1 VGDLKALVTG
11 APGWLGS
18 RLVHFLVEGM
28 PEVPALAKSP
38 YETIRLLC
46 LTGSD
51 SSEDTKSDRVTAV
64 SGDLT
69 DYDSVKR
76 FVKDSEGAIVF
87 HIAGLIHPTEGVKQL
102 ESVNVDGTRNLLRA
116 CTETGVKR
124 FVFVSSNS
132 PFGSNPSPSHSFTE
146 TSPYN
151 PYMQYGRSKMLAE
164 RMVEAANGDKLE
176 TVIIRPPWYYGPN
189 QPDRQTLF
197 FQMIKNGRFPMVGN
211 GKNRRSMGYVDNV
224 CQGLLLAASTP
235 GAAGEA
241 YWIADRRAYPMN
253 EIVETVSRVL
263 ENDFGYSVAKRQ
275 VRLPGFASTVARI
288 IDGSLQK
295 VGLYQQKIHVL
306 SEMNQTI
313 ACSIAKAE
321 ADLGYDPKVELEE
334 GMRRSIQWVLDRGV
348 KL

>member
-1 VGDLKALVTG
+1 
-11 APGWLGS
+11 
-18 RLVHFLVEGM
+18 
-28 PEVPALAKSP
+28 
-38 YETIRLLC
+38 
-46 LTGSD
+46 
-51 SSEDTKSDRVTAV
+51 
-64 SGDLT
+64 
-69 DYDSVKR
+69 
-76 FVKDSEGAIVF
+76 
-87 HIAGLIHPTEGVKQL
+87 
-102 ESVNVDGTRNLLRA
+102 
-116 CTETGVKR
+116 
-124 FVFVSSNS
+124 
-132 PFGSNPSPSHSFTE
+132 
-146 TSPYN
+146 
-151 PYMQYGRSKMLAE
+151 
-164 RMVEAANGDKLE
+164 
-176 TVIIRPPWYYGPN
+176 
-189 QPDRQTLF
+189 
-197 FQMIKNGRFPMVGN
+197 
-211 GKNRRSMGYVDNV
+211 MGYVDNV